1 MTMWILFWKRLMNR
15 IISRN
20 KSYVVQDKK
29 TNQGS
34 DNIGRIVIMEFK
46 AQDSTAFDDMLAYA
60 DQRRSHWRN
69 AHAGKADCSSTKRR
83 RPTRTYS
90 RWAFTYVIKN
100 LDTENTGNVSGMLL
114 YAKTDEIVLPNN
126 SYKMGGNAISVK
138 TLDLDCDFLEIRKQ
152 LDNIVEACFL

>member
-1 MTMWILFWKRLMNR
+1 MNR